1 MDANG
6 KDVYADELLTAD
18 GKQNINDRSLRSS
31 PTIESVA
38 VTQGNEGLSK
48 KVNFTITAFSLGQAE
63 SLIQYFLEPATNVLV
78 EWGFNLNDS
87 IKEKTVITPWM

>member
-1 MDANG
+1 MVEVVELVWMQME
-6 KDVYADELLTAD
+6 KDIYLPIELLCD

-48 KVNFTITAFSLGQAE
+48 KVNFITTF
-63 SLIQYFLEPATNVLV
+63 
-78 EWGFNLNDS
+78 
-87 IKEKTVITPWM
+87 

>member
-1 MDANG
+1 MEKMFMSMN
-6 KDVYADELLTAD
+6 YLLVD

-48 KVNFTITAFSLGQAE
+48 KVNFTIT
-63 SLIQYFLEPATNVLV
+63 
-78 EWGFNLNDS
+78 GFFH
-87 IKEKTVITPWM
+87 